1 MNKGY
6 NVILSSPWYYDWHQ
20 LDKDVPE
27 WERAWDVNMLE
38 DWLPAEDKH
47 RMLGGEGCIWTE
59 FVDSGQFSGGE
70 PTCKVRRVRAFIK
83 KKTILSQFIR

>member
-1 MNKGY
+1 MNPKIFESSFQSVKKGF

-20 LDKDVPE
+20 YDKEKPE

-47 RMLGGEGCIWTE
+47 HMLGGEGCMWTE
-59 FVDSGQFSGGE
+59 FVDSGQFS
-70 PTCKVRRVRAFIK
+70 KR
-83 KKTILSQFIR
+83 